1 MKREIVQTVL
11 VCDWCGS
18 EENVRSYTFR
28 HEYMDEDERP
38 SKEDVSLELCADC
51 QHRAYESLK
60 STGALAKLGETIRYG
75 IFPCAQ
81 KEKVDD

>member
-28 HEYMDEDERP
+28 HEYRNEDKRTSE
-38 SKEDVSLELCADC
+38 EDVSLELCEKC
-51 QHRAYESLK
+51 QGKAFEMLDYEKRTS
-60 STGALAKLGETIRYG
+60 
-75 IFPCAQ
+75 
-81 KEKVDD
+81 